1 MRPKFSR
8 KGLAAGIAAIGGFA
22 RNFGVAVADVQDLDK
37 LIVRTCKGQTN
48 HGEKQ
53 KAMLLNKFS
62 VLMIYYRFLSTL
74 EKVI

>member
-1 MRPKFSR
+1 MRPKFCR

-48 HGEKQ
+48 HEEKQ
-53 KAMLLNKFS
+53 KAMLFLTFY
-62 VLMIYYRFLSTL
+62 LLIICFRFLSSL